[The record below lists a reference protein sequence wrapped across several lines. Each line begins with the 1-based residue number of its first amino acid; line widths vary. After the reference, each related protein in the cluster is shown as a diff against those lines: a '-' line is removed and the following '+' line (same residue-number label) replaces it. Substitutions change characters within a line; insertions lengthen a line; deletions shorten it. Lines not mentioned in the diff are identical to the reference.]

1 MEISTL
7 GALIGLAVAIILII
21 KKFEPAYSMI
31 LGALIGGI
39 VGGAG
44 LQNTVSCMIVGAQ
57 DIMTAVIRI
66 IASGVLAGT
75 LIKSGAA
82 AKIADQ
88 IIKVLGEKRALFA
101 LALSTMILTGVG
113 VFGDVAVIT
122 VAPIA
127 ISLGNKLGYSK
138 FVLLAAMVGG
148 EKAGMVISPNPNTIA
163 AAENFGVGL
172 SSLMIA
178 GLIPGIIGLIIT
190 VVITTILSKKHKG
203 KTVDIL
209 SNEETEVD
217 MPSLLGAIAGPI
229 VVIILLMLRPI
240 VGITVDP
247 LVALPIGGIV
257 GILCMNKTKYT
268 KDYLSF
274 GLGKM
279 MPVAILLMGTGT
291 ISGIIKTSQLQ
302 YDMTAVLELMN
313 LPEFL
318 LAPIS
323 GTLMGAATA
332 SSSAG
337 ATIASSTFAGTITQ
351 VVTPL
356 AGAAMLHAGTIVL
369 DTLPHGSF
377 FHASAGSVGMSVS
390 ERMKLLP
397 IDLIIGLTITIAS
410 TIIYGIIL

>member
-1 MEISTL
+1 MEITTL
-7 GALIGLAVAIILII
+7 GAFVGLAVAIILII

-31 LGALIGGI
+31 LGALVGGL

-44 LQNTVSCMIVGAQ
+44 LQNTVSCMITGAQ

-66 IASGVLAGT
+66 VASGVLAGI
-75 LIKSGAA
+75 LIQSGAA
-82 AKIADQ
+82 AKIADK
-88 IIKVLGEKRALFA
+88 IINLLGEKRALFA

-127 ISLGNKLGYSK
+127 LSIGNKIGYSK

-172 SSLMIA
+172 SSLMAA
-178 GLIPGIIGLIIT
+178 GLIPGIAGLIVTVIIT
-190 VVITTILSKKHKG
+190 IILSKKYKAEMTTMVSEDT
-203 KTVDIL
+203 K
-209 SNEETEVD
+209 VD
-217 MPSLLGAIAGPI
+217 MPSLFGAIAGPI
-229 VVIILLMLRPI
+229 VVIVLLMLRPI

-247 LVALPIGGIV
+247 LIALPLGGIV
-257 GILCMNKTKYT
+257 GILCMKQTKHT
-268 KDYLSF
+268 REYLSF
-274 GLGKM
+274 GLSKM

-302 YDMTAVLELMN
+302 YDMTAMLELIN

-323 GTLMGAATA
+323 GALMGAATA

-337 ATIASSTFAGTITQ
+337 ATIASSTFAASIST

-377 FHASAGSVGMSVS
+377 FHASAGAVEMTVS

-397 IDLIIGLTITIAS
+397 IDMIIGLTITITS
-410 TIIYGIIL
+410 TILYGVIL

>member
-1 MEISTL
+1 MEITTL
-7 GALIGLAVAIILII
+7 GAFVGLAVAIILII

-31 LGALIGGI
+31 LGALVGGL

-44 LQNTVSCMIVGAQ
+44 LQNTVSCMITGAQ

-66 IASGVLAGT
+66 VASGVLAGI
-75 LIKSGAA
+75 LIQSGAA
-82 AKIADQ
+82 AKIADK
-88 IIKVLGEKRALFA
+88 IINLLGEKRALFA

-127 ISLGNKLGYSK
+127 LSIGNKIGYSK

-172 SSLMIA
+172 SSLMAA
-178 GLIPGIIGLIIT
+178 GLIPGIAGLIVT
-190 VVITTILSKKHKG
+190 VIITTILSKKYKAEMTTMVSEDT
-203 KTVDIL
+203 K
-209 SNEETEVD
+209 VD
-217 MPSLLGAIAGPI
+217 MPSLFGAIAGPI
-229 VVIILLMLRPI
+229 VVIVLLMLRPI

-247 LVALPIGGIV
+247 LIALPLGGIV
-257 GILCMNKTKYT
+257 GILCMKQTKHT
-268 KDYLSF
+268 REYLSF
-274 GLGKM
+274 GLSKM

-302 YDMTAVLELMN
+302 YDMTAMLELIN

-323 GTLMGAATA
+323 GALMGAATA

-337 ATIASSTFAGTITQ
+337 ATIASSTFAASIST

-377 FHASAGSVGMSVS
+377 FHASAGAVEMTVS

-397 IDLIIGLTITIAS
+397 IDMIIGLTITITS
-410 TIIYGIIL
+410 TILYGVIL

>member
-1 MEISTL
+1 MEITTL
-7 GALIGLAVAIILII
+7 GAFVGLAVAIILII

-31 LGALIGGI
+31 LGALVGGL

-44 LQNTVSCMIVGAQ
+44 LQNTVSCMITGAQ

-66 IASGVLAGT
+66 VASGVLAGI
-75 LIKSGAA
+75 LIQSGAA
-82 AKIADQ
+82 AKIADK
-88 IIKVLGEKRALFA
+88 IINLLGEKRALFA

-127 ISLGNKLGYSK
+127 LSIGNKIGYSK

-172 SSLMIA
+172 SSLMAA
-178 GLIPGIIGLIIT
+178 GLIPGIAGLIVT
-190 VVITTILSKKHKG
+190 VIITTILSKKYKAEMTTMVSEDT
-203 KTVDIL
+203 K
-209 SNEETEVD
+209 VD
-217 MPSLLGAIAGPI
+217 MPSLFGAIAGPI
-229 VVIILLMLRPI
+229 VVIVLLMLRPI

-247 LVALPIGGIV
+247 LIALPLGGIV
-257 GILCMNKTKYT
+257 GILCMKQTKHT
-268 KDYLSF
+268 REYLSF
-274 GLGKM
+274 GLSKM

-302 YDMTAVLELMN
+302 YDMTAMLELIN

-323 GTLMGAATA
+323 GALMGAATA

-337 ATIASSTFAGTITQ
+337 ATIASSTFAASIST

-377 FHASAGSVGMSVS
+377 FHASAGAVEMTVS

-397 IDLIIGLTITIAS
+397 LDMIIGLTLTITSPIL
-410 TIIYGIIL
+410 YGVIL

>member
-44 LQNTVSCMIVGAQ
+44 LQNTVNCMIVGAQ

-66 IASGVLAGT
+66 VASGVFAGT

-127 ISLGNKLGYSK
+127 ISIGNKLGYSK

-163 AAENFGVGL
+163 AAENFGVSL

-178 GLIPGIIGLIIT
+178 GLIPGIIGLVITVIIT
-190 VVITTILSKKHKG
+190 TALSKKHKG
-203 KTVDIL
+203 KTIDIL
-209 SNEETEVD
+209 SNEEVEVD
-217 MPSLLGAIAGPI
+217 MPSLFGAIAGPI

-240 VGITVDP
+240 VGITIDP
-247 LVALPIGGIV
+247 LVALPIGGLI
-257 GILCMNKTKYT
+257 GIICMKKTNHT
-268 KDYLSF
+268 RDYLSF

-302 YDMTAVLELMN
+302 YDMTTLLEFMN

-337 ATIASSTFAGTITQ
+337 ATIASSTFASTITQ

-390 ERMKLLP
+390 GRMKLLP
-397 IDLIIGLTITIAS
+397 IDLIIGLTITLAS

>member
-1 MEISTL
+1 MEITTL
-7 GALIGLAVAIILII
+7 GALIGLAIAIFLII

-39 VGGAG
+39 IGGAG
-44 LQNTVSCMIVGAQ
+44 LQNTVICMITGAQ

-66 IASGVLAGT
+66 VASGVLAGT

-82 AKIADQ
+82 SRIADQ
-88 IIKVLGEKRALFA
+88 IIKILGEKRALFA

-127 ISLGNKLGYSK
+127 LSLGKKLGYSK
-138 FVLLAAMVGG
+138 FVLLVAMVGG

-163 AAENFGVGL
+163 AAENFGISL

-178 GLIPGIIGLIIT
+178 GIIPGIIGLITT
-190 VVITTILSKKHKG
+190 VVITTILSKKHR
-203 KTVDIL
+203 VDDVVDDT
-209 SNEETEVD
+209 SDEVEVD
-217 MPSLLGAIAGPI
+217 MPSLFGAIAGPI

-240 VGITVDP
+240 IGITIDP
-247 LVALPIGGIV
+247 LIALPVGGCV
-257 GILCMNKTKYT
+257 GMLCMGKAKNSRE
-268 KDYLSF
+268 YLSF
-274 GLGKM
+274 GLEKM

-302 YDMTAVLELMN
+302 YDMTAMLELMN

-337 ATIASSTFAGTITQ
+337 ATIASSTFASTISQ
-351 VVTPL
+351 VVSPL
-356 AGAAMLHAGTIVL
+356 AGAAMLHAGTIVM

-390 ERMKLLP
+390 ERVKMLP
-397 IDLIIGLTITIAS
+397 IDILIGFIITLSA
-410 TIIYGIIL
+410 TIIYGVIL